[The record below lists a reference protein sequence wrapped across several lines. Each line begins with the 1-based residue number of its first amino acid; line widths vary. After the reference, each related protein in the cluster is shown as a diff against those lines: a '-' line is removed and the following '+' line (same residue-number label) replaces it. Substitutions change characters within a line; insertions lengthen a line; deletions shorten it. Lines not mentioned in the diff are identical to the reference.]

1 MGVND
6 TILDAVSTK
15 YMVELP
21 PFAVSTVGYLAH
33 WLNWTLL
40 RIPGGYLILHYL
52 EKAVHDDPYRST
64 VEIGLI
70 LYGIYFY
77 LSKPQRKKSLQSN
90 KSNLSKQ
97 EIELLLDDWQPESL
111 TEDNEWEIK
120 RTDWRLSKVP
130 VVINGIRNYICLTRN
145 EDKER
150 YDNVFNLSS
159 NNFLQI
165 SNWPEVN
172 KIVKDVIRNYGVGAC
187 GPAGFYGNQDVHYNL
202 EYDLAKFFG
211 TESAVLYGQDFSVS
225 PSVLPAF
232 TKRGDIIVADDQ
244 VSLSLQNALQLSRST
259 VYYFEHNNMKSL
271 DDLLTELNKQ
281 EQKENLPQLPR
292 KFIVTEALFANTGD
306 IAPLP
311 ELVKLKLKHK
321 YRLFVDETL
330 SLGVLGETGRGLP
343 EFYNMDRATSIDVT
357 IGSLAT
363 ALGSSGGFALGDNV
377 MSYHQHIG
385 SNAYCFSASLP
396 AYCVASVSKVLKIM
410 DQDNSMVKQLNE
422 MSKLMYAQFTLVANQ
437 LEPFFVIKSNA
448 NSPVLHIELN
458 PQFRLK
464 KFQYTKEDLYDYVS
478 ILQKRCAS
486 TIIFDPFEAEEKFL
500 QEIVDNLLINEN
512 ILITRNTIVIKQ
524 ESLPIVPSLKICC
537 NAEMKA
543 DEVTMAC
550 QKIVKWLLQAT
561 NN

>member
-1 MGVND
+1 MD
-6 TILDAVSTK
+6 ATDSLLDAAAARYT
-15 YMVELP
+15 VELP
-21 PFAVSTVGYLAH
+21 PFAVSTVGYLVH
-33 WLNWTLL
+33 WLNWFLS
-40 RIPGGYLILHYL
+40 RIPGGYFISNYL
-52 EKAVHDDPYRST
+52 EKAVHDDPYRSA

-97 EIELLLDDWQPESL
+97 EIELLLDDWQPEPL
-111 TEDNEWEIK
+111 TEENQWELQKI
-120 RTDWRLSKVP
+120 DWRLAKVP
-130 VVINGIRNYICLTRN
+130 IVINGIQNYISLTRN
-145 EDKER
+145 NDSEK
-150 YDNVFNLSS
+150 YDNVFNLAS
-159 NNFLQI
+159 NNFLQL
-165 SNWPEVN
+165 STLPRVN
-172 KIVKDVIRNYGVGAC
+172 KLVKDVIRNYGVGAC

-202 EYDLAKFFG
+202 EYDLARFFG

-232 TKRGDIIVADDQ
+232 TKRGDVIVADDQ

-271 DDLLTELNKQ
+271 DNLLTELNKQ
-281 EQKENLPQLPR
+281 ELKENLPQLPR

-311 ELVKLKLKHK
+311 DLVSLKLKHK

-330 SLGVLGETGRGLP
+330 SLGVLGATGRGLP
-343 EFYNMDRATSIDVT
+343 EFFNMDRATAIDVT

-363 ALGSSGGFALGDNV
+363 ALGSTGGFALGDNV

-396 AYCVASVSKVLKIM
+396 AYCVASVSEVLKIM
-410 DQDNSMVKQLNE
+410 DQDNSAVKNLNHLSQLMFNQFKS
-422 MSKLMYAQFTLVANQ
+422 MSNQ
-437 LEPFFVIKSNA
+437 LDPFFVIKSNE
-448 NSPVLHIELN
+448 NSPILHIELN

-464 KFQYTKEDLYDYVS
+464 KFKYTKEDLYDYVS
-478 ILQKRCAS
+478 VLQKRCAS
-486 TIIFDPFEAEEKFL
+486 TIIYDPFEDEEKFL
-500 QEIVDNLLINEN
+500 QEIVDNILINEN

-537 NAEMKA
+537 NAQMNET
-543 DEVTMAC
+543 EVTQAC
-550 QKIVKWLLQAT
+550 QKIISWLLNAT
-561 NN
+561 K